1 MAENPTKATQYDDA
15 IIYAK
20 RAMHN
25 RKQLLGTHPNTAR
38 SIFFVGNIYL
48 NMKKYDVAR
57 THMVEALNMEECL
70 VKSGKSLSADWVNL
84 KTSLP
89 NVCLVLGRNRE
100 RSEYFRRFQEIEKM
114 KDENLPPVEE
124 KNSSDEKF
132 SNSDDEEQSTE
143 SIEGSNY
150 SEQSKNAKSSSEV
163 QLVNKQRDEELP
175 HGEDS
180 LRKEVVKSLLRNPSQ
195 SSTETSDEEIIF
207 EDEHEE
213 PLLPSCSGL
222 RQLTFWP
229 NKRKKTVLPSQKIQ
243 LISLNIEAIYQDSV
257 AQPIVCLLKL
267 TEKKRKEIKRYDDA
281 IFYAER
287 AMHNRKQLLGTHPNT
302 ARSIFF
308 VGNIYFNMK
317 KYDVARTHMVE
328 ALNMEECLVKSGKS
342 LSADWVNLK
351 TLLPKV
357 CLVLGRNRERN
368 DYFRRFQEIEKMKD
382 ENLPPDEERISS
394 DEKFS
399 NSDDEEQSTE
409 SIEGSNYSEES
420 KNATSFSE
428 VKFENEQRD
437 EELPNGEDR
446 LRKEVVKSLL
456 RNPSQSST
464 ETSNEEIIFE
474 DEHEE
479 PLLPRPHTRSRL
491 SLSRIICCQ
500 RLCSCCRYLTR
511 RPRSFKKDDFD
522 NWFPIEPMDTD

>member
-1 MAENPTKATQYDDA
+1 
-15 IIYAK
+15 
-20 RAMHN
+20 
-25 RKQLLGTHPNTAR
+25 
-38 SIFFVGNIYL
+38 
-48 NMKKYDVAR
+48 
-57 THMVEALNMEECL
+57 
-70 VKSGKSLSADWVNL
+70 
-84 KTSLP
+84 
-89 NVCLVLGRNRE
+89 
-100 RSEYFRRFQEIEKM
+100 
-114 KDENLPPVEE
+114 
-124 KNSSDEKF
+124 
-132 SNSDDEEQSTE
+132 
-143 SIEGSNY
+143 
-150 SEQSKNAKSSSEV
+150 
-163 QLVNKQRDEELP
+163 
-175 HGEDS
+175 
-180 LRKEVVKSLLRNPSQ
+180 
-195 SSTETSDEEIIF
+195 
-207 EDEHEE
+207 
-213 PLLPSCSGL
+213 
-222 RQLTFWP
+222 
-229 NKRKKTVLPSQKIQ
+229 
-243 LISLNIEAIYQDSV
+243 
-257 AQPIVCLLKL
+257 
-267 TEKKRKEIKRYDDA
+267 
-281 IFYAER
+281 
-287 AMHNRKQLLGTHPNT
+287 MHNRKQLLGTHPNT